1 MDATLLKGLRA
12 LETIA
17 QAPGPVGATEL
28 AKSLNM
34 TKSNAHRVL
43 KTLEAAGYLRR
54 IDSSGRY
61 GLSFRLWELGQ
72 RAIAGVS
79 VKVEAQDSMAWLAA
93 QTHETIHLSV
103 LDGEDVIYLDK
114 IESSEPVRAY
124 TTVGGRAPAYAVA
137 TGKAL
142 LAWQGAKVIDAVAAG
157 LKRHTPTTLADPIL
171 LGLELARIR
180 EQGFAVNLG
189 EWRESVG
196 GIAAPIRSADGRV
209 DAAIGISG
217 PRQRITPERIAAFAT
232 LVIRAATEIS
242 RRLGYREQG

>member
-1 MDATLLKGLRA
+1 
-12 LETIA
+12 
-17 QAPGPVGATEL
+17 
-28 AKSLNM
+28 
-34 TKSNAHRVL
+34 
-43 KTLEAAGYLRR
+43 
-54 IDSSGRY
+54 
-61 GLSFRLWELGQ
+61 
-72 RAIAGVS
+72 
-79 VKVEAQDSMAWLAA
+79 
-93 QTHETIHLSV
+93 
-103 LDGEDVIYLDK
+103 VIYLDK

-142 LAWQGAKVIDAVAAG
+142 LAWQRPELIEAVATG
-157 LKRHTPTTLADPIL
+157 LKRHTATTLADRVL

-217 PRQRITPERIAAFAT
+217 PRQRITPERIATFAT
-232 LVIRAATEIS
+232 LVIRAAAEIS
-242 RRLGYREQG
+242 LRLGYRERI

>member
-1 MDATLLKGLRA
+1 MDSTLLKGLRV
-12 LETIA
+12 LEAVA
-17 QAPGPVGATEL
+17 QASGPVGATEL
-28 AKSLNM
+28 AKTLDM

-54 IDSSGRY
+54 NNLTGKY
-61 GLSFRLWELGQ
+61 GLSVRLWELGQ

-93 QTHETIHLSV
+93 ETHETVHLSV
-103 LDGEDVIYLDK
+103 LDADEVIYLDK

-142 LAWQGAKVIDAVAAG
+142 LAWQGPELIEAVATS
-157 LKRHTPTTLADPIL
+157 LKRHTATTLADPIL

-217 PRQRITPERIAAFAT
+217 PRQRITPERIATFAT
-232 LVIRAATEIS
+232 LVIRAAAEIS
-242 RRLGYREQG
+242 LRLGYRERI